1 MNNVFVNIENLS
13 IGYFNKKGTLIY
25 VLKNVSLQIKPGETL
40 GLVGE
45 SGCGKS
51 TLGQAMMG
59 YLRSGSRVLN
69 GSIHF
74 SGQDMFALSVHQLES
89 IRGNKI
95 ALIPQNAGKSL
106 TPTMRV
112 GTQIIEA
119 IRLNADISRDLAK
132 RQMLDLLSKVRLPNP
147 EVMSERYPHELS
159 GGQQQRVAIARA
171 LANNPSIILAD
182 EPTGNLDSESGQQ
195 VMKLLSSINKE
206 GKTILLVTHD
216 SSLKK
221 YTNKVINMLD
231 GEIVG

>member
-1 MNNVFVNIENLS
+1 MINEFVIETKSVSKVYESGKQEFKALNNIT
-13 IGYFNKKGTLIY
+13 IKIKKGDFVAIMG
-25 VLKNVSLQIKPGETL
+25 P
-40 GLVGE
+40 

-51 TLGQAMMG
+51 TLMNLLGC
-59 YLRSGSRVLN
+59 LDRPTN
-69 GSIHF
+69 GEIF
-74 SGQDMFALSVHQLES
+74 LEGENITRINDNRLAD
-89 IRGNKI
+89 IRCNKVGFI
-95 ALIPQNAGKSL
+95 FQTFNLIPSMNALKNVALPMTFSRINKSS
-106 TPTMRV
+106 REKV
-112 GTQIIEA
+112 A
-119 IRLNADISRDLAK
+119 I
-132 RQMLDLLSKVRLPNP
+132 DLLKKFSLENWANHRP
-147 EVMSERYPHELS
+147 EELS
-159 GGQQQRVAIARA
+159 GGQRQRVAIARA